1 MNTIEIITR
10 FRSRSLNARQYIA
23 YCKSLLSPIKKLFP
37 QLHLYIL
44 DDKDELLFFE
54 EDLSN
59 FDETH
64 LYDIIM
70 WDKRI
75 AYHNPDKNNP
85 HLTIDSTCWAPF
97 SSLFFLN
104 RQQNINK
111 NSVADISISVSQGVE
126 IFSAPAIIL
135 IDFSNDFIKE
145 LSEETLEK
153 LIFCLEQTHDL
164 QYAVVISDDLEDKVS
179 AKGKNLWIG
188 YLTYFSND
196 YFHEL
201 PTIPQGIKVTQTVL
215 GKLFSLGN
223 TFDLSEETVKKAI
236 ALRDLLAVNH

>member
-10 FRSRSLNARQYIA
+10 FRSRSLNAGQYIA
-23 YCKSLLSPIKKLFP
+23 YCKSLLSSIKKLFP

-44 DDKDELLFFE
+44 DDKDELLFFD

-75 AYHNPDKNNP
+75 TYHNPDKNNP

-164 QYAVVISDDLEDKVS
+164 QYAVVISDDLEDKVP
-179 AKGKNLWIG
+179 AKGENLWIG

-223 TFDLSEETVKKAI
+223 TFDLSEKTVKKAI

>member
-10 FRSRSLNARQYIA
+10 FRSRSLNAGQYIA
-23 YCKSLLSPIKKLFP
+23 YCKSLLSSIKKLFP

-75 AYHNPDKNNP
+75 TYHNPDKNNP

-97 SSLFFLN
+97 YSLFFFN

-126 IFSAPAIIL
+126 IFGAPAIIL
-135 IDFSNDFIKE
+135 IDFSPYPHRWRIRVF
-145 LSEETLEK
+145 
-153 LIFCLEQTHDL
+153 
-164 QYAVVISDDLEDKVS
+164 
-179 AKGKNLWIG
+179 
-188 YLTYFSND
+188 
-196 YFHEL
+196 
-201 PTIPQGIKVTQTVL
+201 VL
-215 GKLFSLGN
+215 GVFSLQ
-223 TFDLSEETVKKAI
+223 FL
-236 ALRDLLAVNH
+236 

>member
-10 FRSRSLNARQYIA
+10 FRSRSLNAGQYIA

-44 DDKDELLFFE
+44 DDKDKLLFFE

-75 AYHNPDKNNP
+75 AYHNPDKN
-85 HLTIDSTCWAPF
+85 
-97 SSLFFLN
+97 
-104 RQQNINK
+104 K

-126 IFSAPAIIL
+126 IFGAPAIIL
-135 IDFSNDFIKE
+135 IDFSPYPHRWRIRVF
-145 LSEETLEK
+145 
-153 LIFCLEQTHDL
+153 
-164 QYAVVISDDLEDKVS
+164 
-179 AKGKNLWIG
+179 
-188 YLTYFSND
+188 
-196 YFHEL
+196 
-201 PTIPQGIKVTQTVL
+201 VL
-215 GKLFSLGN
+215 GVFSLQ
-223 TFDLSEETVKKAI
+223 FL
-236 ALRDLLAVNH
+236 

>member
-10 FRSRSLNARQYIA
+10 FRSRSLNAGQYIA

-44 DDKDELLFFE
+44 DDKDKLLFFE

-97 SSLFFLN
+97 SPLFFFN
-104 RQQNINK
+104 RQRNINK
-111 NSVADISISVSQGVE
+111 NSVADISISVS
-126 IFSAPAIIL
+126 
-135 IDFSNDFIKE
+135 
-145 LSEETLEK
+145 
-153 LIFCLEQTHDL
+153 
-164 QYAVVISDDLEDKVS
+164 
-179 AKGKNLWIG
+179 
-188 YLTYFSND
+188 
-196 YFHEL
+196 
-201 PTIPQGIKVTQTVL
+201 
-215 GKLFSLGN
+215 
-223 TFDLSEETVKKAI
+223 
-236 ALRDLLAVNH
+236 

>member
-10 FRSRSLNARQYIA
+10 FRSRSLNAGQYIA
-23 YCKSLLSPIKKLFP
+23 YCKSLLSSIKKLFP

-64 LYDIIM
+64 LYHIIM

-75 AYHNPDKNNP
+75 TYHNPDKNNP

-97 SSLFFLN
+97 SSLFFFN

-145 LSEETLEK
+145 LSEEVLEK

-164 QYAVVISDDLEDKVS
+164 QYAVVISDDLEDKVP
-179 AKGKNLWIG
+179 AKGENLWIG

-196 YFHEL
+196 YFHKL

>member
-10 FRSRSLNARQYIA
+10 FRSRSLNAGQYIA
-23 YCKSLLSPIKKLFP
+23 YCKSLLSSIKKLFP

-75 AYHNPDKNNP
+75 TYHNPDKNNP

-97 SSLFFLN
+97 SSLFFFN

-145 LSEETLEK
+145 LSEGVLEK

-164 QYAVVISDDLEDKVS
+164 QYAVVLSDDLEDKVP
-179 AKGKNLWIG
+179 AKGENLWIG

-196 YFHEL
+196 YFHKL